1 MIDRW
6 EKYLSVS
13 PRCNPWQLIAK
24 LNMALTSRIY
34 YSSCLR
40 SEFGLTILF
49 SFQQCNKIVDKING
63 SCLPMSRI
71 NWLQLLI
78 SAGRASSTNNRT
90 HVPGLIIHK
99 QQTIFLY
106 HDNRPLARQPLP
118 LFPYSDNL
126 MCVRTAQTQSAW
138 ESLFSKTAWVSALFL
153 LQWYLDSRWAGL
165 RRCVCTLVLTG

>member
-1 MIDRW
+1 MMEMMIDSW
-6 EKYLSVS
+6 EKYLAVL
-13 PRCNPWQLIAK
+13 PRCSNPWQLIAK
-24 LNMALTSRIY
+24 QNVALISRIY

-63 SCLPMSRI
+63 SCLPMSCI

-99 QQTIFLY
+99 QQKHL
-106 HDNRPLARQPLP
+106 
-118 LFPYSDNL
+118 
-126 MCVRTAQTQSAW
+126 
-138 ESLFSKTAWVSALFL
+138 SLS
-153 LQWYLDSRWAGL
+153 
-165 RRCVCTLVLTG
+165 